1 MGHDLI
7 SIHTKKFKLII
18 TILISIQI
26 DYLSVWTNSITDTKR
41 NTAKTTIQSTLEY
54 KTEINEVGV
63 KKFQKGWLH
72 GFAKIQ
78 RETQLKLQLNQL

>member
-1 MGHDLI
+1 MV
-7 SIHTKKFKLII
+7 I
-18 TILISIQI
+18 TILISNQI
-26 DYLSVWTNSITDTKR
+26 DYLSVCTNSITDTKR

-63 KKFQKGWLH
+63 KFQKGWLH

-78 RETQLKLQLNQL
+78 RETQLKLQFNQL